1 MHSLLAPCRR
11 PSFIVVLVASV
22 LAAACATA
30 PRPAPLGSEHRLV
43 LGTGV
48 FLLSAAPEDGASER
62 LVAEALAVAV
72 PKVERWGRFAAPVS
86 VRIHPSHDA
95 LEQAVRRI
103 DYPWLR
109 AWARFDTID
118 IQSPRTW
125 SMLGASRGQVVEL
138 VTHELTHILMYQRI
152 GTASDWMRKAI
163 PLWFREGMASVTSQ
177 QGYRRPGL
185 PEVRRWLREH
195 PHMDPIGD
203 ADRLY
208 RTENDIVYG
217 ASHRAFEKLEERFG
231 EVAIGA
237 LMDRMHAGE
246 TFERA
251 FTASFG
257 VPPHVFTA
265 DFLGRIETT

>member
-1 MHSLLAPCRR
+1 MTPMFAARPFRSFTAAVTLLL
-11 PSFIVVLVASV
+11 S
-22 LAAACATA
+22 ACATVA
-30 PRPAPLGSEHRLV
+30 RQGPLGSEHRVV

-48 FLLSAAPEDGASER
+48 FLLSATAEDTASER
-62 LVAEALAVAV
+62 LVSEALAVAV

-86 VRIHPSHDA
+86 VRIHPTHEA
-95 LEQAVRRI
+95 LEQAVNRI

-109 AWARFDTID
+109 AWARYDTID
-118 IQSPRTW
+118 LQSPRTW

-152 GTASDWMRKAI
+152 GTASDWSRKSI

-195 PHMDPIGD
+195 PRMDPIGD

-217 ASHRAFEKLEERFG
+217 AAHRAFERLEERFG
-231 EVAIGA
+231 DEAIGR
-237 LMDRMHAGE
+237 LMDRMRAGDR
-246 TFERA
+246 FEKA
-251 FTASFG
+251 FSTALG
-257 VPPHVFTA
+257 EPPHVFTA
-265 DFLGRIETT
+265 DFLGRIHTT